1 MNPAENDEIYRY
13 YESRYEKDAKAPPP
27 SNSQDGIHQILLA
40 DASDEQT
47 DPDSVDPWMRKKEPI
62 GEGAYAAV
70 WLWEK
75 YRRPYSNDALLQ
87 LAVKD
92 AKLDR
97 FWKDHPSE
105 GILLR
110 KLHDHGCKTV
120 ITVYDWMFKEA
131 TQLGEP
137 SIIRIIE
144 EFAEHGDLLDISNFY
159 AENKLIIPEA
169 FLWHIFWSGAN
180 TLCYCRHGT
189 TQSPE
194 TIDGWDPI
202 THMDI
207 KPENFLMTK
216 PDDSL
221 NEHYPAIKMGDFGFA
236 YTLPAVGNDRFR
248 GWKSTWT
255 YGTRGFQAPE
265 VQHLIRPKEGSFDPV
280 QLAALHGSHSDIYS
294 LGRTMLDLRSRSI
307 AGAHADKHDN
317 EDQHVNDYYSKPLN
331 DLIVWCLERPIRR
344 RPSVYQLFQKTTEG
358 MEMHQRIMR
367 KEQAEAEDGWPFHS
381 QVLYTKASQLRYARD
396 PVFTVMYEKVNHAP
410 LKDGVKTVD
419 PSEQP
424 TPSVQTPERQTPNPP
439 PGNPNQRGRVPS
451 ATGRASNPRTTTPP
465 INASDDEP
473 LSLNTNA
480 ANVCTKKIVKPR
492 NLISHIDVPPPTPS
506 LPYTARTKVPR
517 GRSPKKA
524 PTPTPSLR
532 KQPPRQVK
540 AAKLDKP
547 KPAQGKSKAKP
558 ATQTI
563 PRPRG
568 RPPKKP
574 ATKRGPKSPP
584 KATPKASAQPKAPPK
599 THSQPSKQLTKVSK
613 RTTTPRNPNAPPP
626 TQIIET
632 THVRLRK
639 PYPASIR
646 EPPFLPGRPA
656 PVPQITIASAPTT
669 DKGGSKRKSDD
680 GITTRS
686 GKRVRFN
693 VGRGREEEEE
703 EDGEEEVIDVSSGS
717 EDEDEDSNEDGAVE
731 VEPPAQTRARTRAGA
746 ERKGKI
752 IAKTVQLKGKGKGK
766 GRR

>member
-1 MNPAENDEIYRY
+1 MFHRSLTGLNVNPAENAEIYRY
-13 YESRYEKDAKAPPP
+13 YESRYVKDAKAPPP

-75 YRRPYSNDALLQ
+75 YRSPYSNDALLQ

-97 FWKDHPSE
+97 FWRDHPSE

-159 AENKLIIPEA
+159 AENRLIIPEA
-169 FLWHIFWSGAN
+169 FLWYIFWSGAN
-180 TLCYCRHGT
+180 TLCYCQHGT

-216 PDDSL
+216 PDDSV

-236 YTLPAVGNDRFR
+236 YTLPAVGYDKFR

-280 QLAALHGSHSDIYS
+280 QVAALHGSHSDVYS

-307 AGAHADKHDN
+307 AGARVDKHDN
-317 EDQHVNDYYSKPLN
+317 EDQHVNDYYSEPLN
-331 DLIVWCLERPIRR
+331 DLIIWCLERPIGR
-344 RPSVYQLFQKTTEG
+344 RPSAYQLFQKTTEG

-396 PVFTVMYEKVNHAP
+396 PVFTVMYEKVNRAP

-419 PSEQP
+419 PGEQP
-424 TPSVQTPERQTPNPP
+424 TPPLQTPEPQTPTPP
-439 PGNPNQRGRVPS
+439 PGNPNQRGRFPS
-451 ATGRASNPRTTTPP
+451 ATGRPSNPRTTTPP
-465 INASDDEP
+465 VNATDDDP
-473 LSLNTNA
+473 LALNTNA
-480 ANVCTKKIVKPR
+480 ANSSPA
-492 NLISHIDVPPPTPS
+492 NPFPTLYS
-506 LPYTARTKVPR
+506 K
-517 GRSPKKA
+517 
-524 PTPTPSLR
+524 
-532 KQPPRQVK
+532 
-540 AAKLDKP
+540 DK
-547 KPAQGKSKAKP
+547 S
-558 ATQTI
+558 TQ
-563 PRPRG
+563 
-568 RPPKKP
+568 
-574 ATKRGPKSPP
+574 GPKTDTRTDTS
-584 KATPKASAQPKAPPK
+584 ANTGTITPK
-599 THSQPSKQLTKVSK
+599 T
-613 RTTTPRNPNAPPP
+613 TTTP
-626 TQIIET
+626 
-632 THVRLRK
+632 
-639 PYPASIR
+639 S
-646 EPPFLPGRPA
+646 
-656 PVPQITIASAPTT
+656 
-669 DKGGSKRKSDD
+669 
-680 GITTRS
+680 
-686 GKRVRFN
+686 
-693 VGRGREEEEE
+693 
-703 EDGEEEVIDVSSGS
+703 
-717 EDEDEDSNEDGAVE
+717 
-731 VEPPAQTRARTRAGA
+731 
-746 ERKGKI
+746 
-752 IAKTVQLKGKGKGK
+752 
-766 GRR
+766 